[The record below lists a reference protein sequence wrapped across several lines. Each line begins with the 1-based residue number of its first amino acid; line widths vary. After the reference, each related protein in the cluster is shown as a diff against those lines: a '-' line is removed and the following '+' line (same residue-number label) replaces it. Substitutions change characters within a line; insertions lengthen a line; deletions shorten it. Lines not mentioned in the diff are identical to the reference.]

1 MILRSEWIWEVMMK
15 ADQKRIPTEEQRNII
30 DAPDAHFNV
39 IAAAGAGKTFVL
51 VERYLRHIEV
61 DGLRPDQILTITFTK
76 KAAAEMK
83 DRIVKRLRESERYE
97 DAQIAETGPI
107 QTIHSFCER
116 VLRENALEAGL
127 DPQYEILA
135 EDQSARMVTACI
147 REAMA
152 SDLEEMREAEDLIRS
167 IAGKRLSFGDNRSQ
181 YGLLE
186 SNIESVLKELR
197 SSRYSA
203 EDLRGWYSRPSVLK
217 GVWDE
222 AVRNSL
228 PEAVRDEF
236 DKTIGSTFGERV
248 QRASKNVGVKPP
260 DWAKGAVDAEAE
272 QESLRHTCGIVQLAC
287 EAWWRLEAEMKRQQ
301 VLDFAGL
308 ELRTDQLLNR
318 SQVTRERL
326 AKQYK
331 VVMVDESQ
339 DVNPIQYRLLDRL
352 GSERSMMVGD
362 AQQSIYG
369 FRQADVRLFR
379 ERTARTHTKRLTKN
393 WRSDPGILNF
403 VDAVFSGMWG
413 SEYAPM
419 NVKEGPMDFDIVEQ
433 PNFDGVEIWRQPSK
447 SPKSTAG
454 YITELLVE
462 GVEPRDIAILVRD
475 GGAALNALKAL
486 EEKGI
491 AARIVGGSEKFYTRL
506 EVRDLANTLRAV
518 ADPYDDFALLATLRS
533 PMVGLSMDSIVLL
546 GKDPFVVDRME
557 AFEPPIEEDREKLLK
572 FLSWYQP
579 LFKMA
584 DRLSA
589 WEVLA
594 KVFSDS
600 DYLQALARRPKGDQ
614 MLANARK
621 LLMLATEEPDL
632 GPLEY
637 SDRIRVIQDLR
648 HKEGDA
654 PADDND
660 ANQVKI
666 LTIHKAKGLEWPVVV
681 LPQTDKKLT
690 AIARPVIVDPIH
702 GLVATKFG
710 KTQSVVHKLLVERK
724 KVRDD
729 AEERRV
735 LYVALTRA
743 QKRLC
748 ITIVPSSNV
757 MTVST
762 LLQSLF
768 DPAQMPGLKVRN
780 THATPSGPV

>member
-1 MILRSEWIWEVMMK
+1 MKTDALRVPTPEQQAIIESSE
-15 ADQKRIPTEEQRNII
+15 P
-30 DAPDAHFNV
+30 HFNV

-51 VERYLRHIEV
+51 VERYLRHIEQ

-83 DRIVKRLRESERYE
+83 ERIVKRLRGLGRFD

-127 DPQYEILA
+127 DPGFEILA
-135 EDQSARMVTACI
+135 EEQSARLVTECI
-147 REAMA
+147 RAAMA
-152 SDLEEMREAEDLIRS
+152 ADLSEIREAEDLIRT
-167 IAGKRLSFGDNRSQ
+167 IAGKRIGFGDNRSE

-197 SSRYSA
+197 GSRYTSDEIRA
-203 EDLRGWYSRPSVLK
+203 WYSSPTVLK
-217 GVWDE
+217 GLWDE
-222 AVRNSL
+222 AIRNAL
-228 PEAVRDEF
+228 PDEIRDDF
-236 DKTIGSTFGERV
+236 DRADGGTLNERV
-248 QRASKNVGVKPP
+248 QRVCKLQKIKVP
-260 DWAKGAVDAEAE
+260 DWAKGSYDAQSESEAL
-272 QESLRHTCGIVQLAC
+272 SHTCGLVQLAC
-287 EAWWRLEAEMKRQQ
+287 EAWWRLDLEMFRQQ
-301 VLDFAGL
+301 VLDFAEL
-308 ELRTDQLLNR
+308 EIRTDRLLGR
-318 SQVTRERL
+318 SEITRGRL
-326 AKQYK
+326 SKQYH

-352 GSERSMMVGD
+352 GSERSMLVGD

-379 ERTARTHTKRLTKN
+379 ERTSRAHTKRLTKN

-403 VDAVFSGMWG
+403 VDVVFQRLW
-413 SEYAPM
+413 SEEYTPM
-419 NVKEGPMDFDIVEQ
+419 NVNDGPMDFDIVSQ
-433 PNFDGVEIWRQPSK
+433 PHFEGVEVWKQASK

-454 YITELLVE
+454 YVSELLAE
-462 GVEPRDIAILVRD
+462 NIEPKEIAILVRD
-475 GGAALNALKAL
+475 GQAALANLKAL
-486 EEKGI
+486 EERGI
-491 AARIVGGSEKFYTRL
+491 PVRIIGGTEKFYTRL

-518 ADPYDDFALLATLRS
+518 ADPYDDFALLASLRS
-533 PMVGLSMDSIVLL
+533 PMVGMSLDSIVLL
-546 GKDPFVVDRME
+546 GKDPFVLDRLE
-557 AFEPPIEEDREKLLK
+557 AFESPIEEDREKLLR
-572 FLSWYQP
+572 FLSWFKP
-579 LFKMA
+579 LSEMA

-594 KVFSDS
+594 RIFSDS
-600 DYLQALARRPKGDQ
+600 DYLPALARRSKGDQ

-621 LLMLATEEPDL
+621 LLMLATEDPDL

-637 SDRIRVIQDLR
+637 SDRIREIQNLR

-666 LTIHKAKGLEWPVVV
+666 LTIHKAKGLEWPVVI
-681 LPQTDKKLT
+681 LAQTDKKLT
-690 AIARPVIVDPIH
+690 ASSRQVIVDPNL

-710 KTQSVVHKLLVERK
+710 KTPSAVFKLLVERK
-724 KVRDD
+724 KLKDD
-729 AEERRV
+729 EEERRV

-748 ITIVPSSNV
+748 VALVPMTNH
-757 MTVST
+757 MTVSK
-762 LLQSLF
+762 LLQGLF

-780 THATPSGPV
+780 TYAAPAPPV